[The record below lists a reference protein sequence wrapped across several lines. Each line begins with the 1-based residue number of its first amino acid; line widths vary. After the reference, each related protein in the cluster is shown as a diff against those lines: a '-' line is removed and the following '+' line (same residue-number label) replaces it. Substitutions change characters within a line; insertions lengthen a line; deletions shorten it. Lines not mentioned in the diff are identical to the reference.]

1 MNESMHQF
9 AEKKL
14 HFNEFSDFNNARFCH
29 GYLIFLYLF
38 LV

>member
-1 MNESMHQF
+1 MNKLMHHLC
-9 AEKKL
+9 EKKL
-14 HFNEFSDFNNARFCH
+14 HFNEFSDFNNARFSH